1 MIRPRVPPPVIA
13 LIAAVLMWVLH
24 RRIPVVQ
31 WIFPPW
37 NRFGAVTAG
46 VGIGIGL
53 AAFTRFRRER
63 TTVDPMN
70 PGKATQLVTDSVFSI
85 SRNPM
90 YLGMLLLLIG
100 WALWLGSASVWL
112 IPPVFLAVMTHAQI
126 VPEEQAL
133 TVLFGAQ
140 YAAYCRE
147 VSRWVGR
154 RATPRA
160 GR

>member
-1 MIRPRVPPPVIA
+1 MRPRVPPPVIT
-13 LIAAVLMWVLH
+13 LIGAVLMWALH
-24 RRIPVVQ
+24 RRVPVAHWVL
-31 WIFPPW
+31 PPW
-37 NRFGAVTAG
+37 NRFGALAAG
-46 VGIGIGL
+46 VGIGIAL
-53 AAFTRFRRER
+53 AAFTRFRQER
-63 TTVDPMN
+63 TTVDPLD
-70 PGKATQLVTDSVFSI
+70 PGKATQLVTDNVFSI

-112 IPPVFLAVMTHAQI
+112 IPPLFLAVMTYAQI

-133 TVLFGAQ
+133 TQRFGAQ

-147 VSRWVGR
+147 VSRWLGR
-154 RATPRA
+154 RATPWA